1 VSSLF
6 RQEVTDDRQVR
17 AIGRIL
23 PFYRQPTFFLTSLLI
38 VTTLAAAL
46 WIILGSFSRL
56 ERVVGW
62 VVPNGATAQ
71 VIPTRPGLLTELF
84 VKDGQSV
91 RRGDKL
97 ARVAVRQSSTGF
109 EDPGEASLAAVRSQR
124 EAVDAQLDLNERTRK
139 QETKRLQASAKSLR
153 DRIAALQ
160 SQLVLQRQQV
170 ATANSNA
177 ANLDLALQQKYI
189 SRIEYQTRK
198 SAIIE
203 SQQQLQQLRAA
214 LADLTGQ
221 RAEVEAQL
229 TQLSTT
235 SDQRSA
241 ELRLR
246 RAAFDEQEVS
256 VSQSN
261 DYFLTAPVDGLIT
274 GLQFTPGQTVTVATP
289 VLAVVA
295 EGATIEVELF
305 APSRAV
311 GFAKPGQEVRLL
323 YDAYPFQQFGSYKGR
338 IISISNTVYRPA
350 EINAPVRV
358 EEPVYR
364 IKVAVDEP
372 IVTAN
377 GQRFTVRPGMTL
389 AGNIV
394 LERQSFLDWLLQPV
408 RSLRNRSS

>member
-1 VSSLF
+1 VSLF
-6 RQEVTDDRQVR
+6 RQEVLEDRQLR

-23 PFYRQPTFFLTSLLI
+23 PFYREPTFLLTCLL
-38 VTTLAAAL
+38 VAATLAAAA
-46 WIILGSFSRL
+46 WIFLGSFARL

-71 VIPTRPGLLTELF
+71 VIPTRPGLLTEVF
-84 VKDGQSV
+84 VKDGQAV

-97 ARVAVRQSSTGF
+97 ARVIVRQSSSGF
-109 EDPGEASLAAVRSQR
+109 EDPGGASLAAVRSQR
-124 EAVDAQLDLNERTRK
+124 EAVDAQLALNDRTQT

-153 DRIAALQ
+153 DRVAALQ
-160 SQLVLQRQQV
+160 SQLVLQKQQV
-170 ATANSNA
+170 ATATSNS
-177 ANLDLALQQKYI
+177 ANLDLALKQKYI

-198 SAIIE
+198 STILE
-203 SQQQLQQLRAA
+203 SQQQLQQLRAE
-214 LADLTGQ
+214 LANLAGQ

-235 SDQRSA
+235 SDQRSS

-246 RAAFDEQEVS
+246 RAAFDEQEVT

-261 DYFLTAPVDGLIT
+261 DYFLTAPVDGLVT
-274 GLQFTPGQTVTVATP
+274 GLQFTPGQTINVASP
-289 VLAVVA
+289 VMAVVA
-295 EGATIEVELF
+295 DGAPIEVELF
-305 APSRAV
+305 APSRAI
-311 GFAKPGQEVRLL
+311 GFARPGQEVRLL

-372 IVTAN
+372 VVKAY

-408 RSLRNRSS
+408 RSLRNRSQ